1 LGGHKYTMNLK
12 FLIAVLVPLIIVSGC
27 VQNMPGPST
36 NKEGIFDSN
45 ISPDSNTG
53 LADVNAGYVDSNYGF
68 DLNQVSPDSN
78 QGLPDLNQISDVNVS
93 DLNVGDYNSN
103 FDANY

>member
-1 LGGHKYTMNLK
+1 MGGHKYTINLK

-45 ISPDSNTG
+45 ISPDSN
-53 LADVNAGYVDSNYGF
+53 
-68 DLNQVSPDSN
+68 